1 MDISQPSFGAVRPG
15 ARRRLQ
21 GITLAEVL
29 ISLAILVLT
38 GVGSVSGFMLLN
50 RYATTNRDKAA
61 AKALCQERIEQIVS
75 LPFRPKDGIVP
86 TVTGQDGNTYYP
98 LGQSATAS
106 SPSYDSNNAYTGAAN
121 QQTSSTYNSN
131 GEPVT
136 LALQPNGTS
145 TALTPV
151 TGFRTTTVSVANAT
165 LSLVR
170 VTVTVTWT
178 TRGQTNSY
186 TLYALRSPD

>member
-1 MDISQPSFGAVRPG
+1 MEISEPSFGALRPG
-15 ARRRLQ
+15 ARHHQ

-50 RYATTNRDKAA
+50 RYATTNRDRAA

-86 TVTGQDGNTYYP
+86 
-98 LGQSATAS
+98 
-106 SPSYDSNNAYTGAAN
+106 
-121 QQTSSTYNSN
+121 QTSN
-131 GEPVT
+131 EAVT
-136 LALQPNGTS
+136 LDLQPNGAA

-151 TGFRTTTVSVANAT
+151 TGTRTTTVAVANAA
-165 LSLVR
+165 LCLVR

-178 TRGQTNSY
+178 NRSDTNSY
-186 TLYALRSPD
+186 TLYALRGPD

>member
-1 MDISQPSFGAVRPG
+1 MEISQPSFEALHPG
-15 ARRRLQ
+15 ARRRLR

-29 ISLAILVLT
+29 ISLTILVLT

-50 RYATTNRDKAA
+50 RYATTNRDRAA

-86 TVTGQDGNTYYP
+86 TVVGQDGNTYYL
-98 LGQSATAS
+98 LGQSVSGAT
-106 SPSYDSNNAYTGAAN
+106 PSYDKNNAYIGAAN
-121 QQTSSTYNSN
+121 AQTSS
-131 GEPVT
+131 EAVT

-151 TGFRTTTVSVANAT
+151 TGTRTTTVSVANAT
-165 LSLVR
+165 LYLMR

-178 TRGQTNSY
+178 SRNDTNSY
-186 TLYALRSPD
+186 TLYALRGPD